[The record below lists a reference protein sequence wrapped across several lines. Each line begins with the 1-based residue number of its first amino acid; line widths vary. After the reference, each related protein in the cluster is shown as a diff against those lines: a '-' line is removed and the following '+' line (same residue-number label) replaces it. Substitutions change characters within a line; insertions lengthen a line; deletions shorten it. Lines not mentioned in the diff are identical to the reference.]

1 MSFLDW
7 LVEKKKPLS
16 KMTRSELRRQELL
29 LEKDR
34 NQMLKRI
41 KKLAVDKQEMF
52 EKGAGEKTPEGR
64 KTLAQEFE
72 LKTSE
77 QLMSSRQLN
86 IRSKELLTVSR
97 LRMIRENH
105 ERAKAAGSRFGLI
118 SEMDVM
124 KLSKLIESDAVTT
137 EIYQERLD
145 RLLELG
151 AGVDEGAAGLSQAG
165 QEVLNIW
172 DKMDR
177 GVFADAAEA
186 FDEADR
192 RVREQQTADPEGA

>member
-7 LVEKKKPLS
+7 LVQKKKPLS

-41 KKLAVDKQEMF
+41 EKLAAAKQDMF
-52 EKGAGEKTPEGR
+52 EKGAGEKTPEVR

-77 QLMSSRQLN
+77 QLMISRQLN

-118 SEMDVM
+118 SEMDVI
-124 KLSKLIESDAVTT
+124 KLGKLIESDAVTT

-145 RLLELG
+145 RLLEIG
-151 AGVDEGAAGLSQAG
+151 AGVDEGTAGLSEAG

-172 DKMDR
+172 DKMDQ